1 MKPGHTL
8 RIARPTDRLEDVA
21 TMYADGL
28 GLSVLGSFVDHDG
41 FDGVILGHRGQ
52 PYHLEFTHQRGHS
65 VSLAPSKEHLL
76 VFYVPDAED
85 WAASCTRMT
94 AAGFRAVKSSNP
106 FWDSAGATF
115 EDLDGYRVV
124 LFNAP
129 WADEGP

>member
-8 RIARPTDRLEDVA
+8 RIARPTDHLEDVA

-28 GLSVLGSFVDHDG
+28 GLSVLGSFSDHDG
-41 FDGVILGHRGQ
+41 FDGVMLGHRGQ
-52 PYHLEFTHQRGHS
+52 PYHLEFTRQRGHR
-65 VSLAPSKEHLL
+65 VAMAPSKEHLL
-76 VFYVPDAED
+76 AFYVPDAEE

-94 AAGFRAVKSSNP
+94 AAGFRAVTSSNP

-115 EDLDGYRVV
+115 EDIDGYRVV
-124 LFNAP
+124 LFNAA